1 MALTARLQYPGGPGG
16 FDISP
21 IRPTVLE
28 DTADVEGAAA
38 QPDDYGG
45 LKLKCE
51 AALAAAWIRCALMML
66 SDLLSGFAQQNFALL

>member
-1 MALTARLQYPGGPGG
+1 MELLARLQYPGGPGG

-28 DTADVEGAAA
+28 NIADVEGAASH
-38 QPDDYGG
+38 PDDYGG

-51 AALAAAWIRCALMML
+51 AVLADAWTRCAFML
-66 SDLLSGFAQQNFALL
+66 ICLTSPL

>member
-1 MALTARLQYPGGPGG
+1 MAPTVRLQYPGGPGG

-28 DTADVEGAAA
+28 NAADIEGAASH
-38 QPDDYGG
+38 PDDYGG

-51 AALAAAWIRCALMML
+51 AALADAWVRCAFTLTIM
-66 SDLLSGFAQQNFALL
+66 SDLAQ

>member
-1 MALTARLQYPGGPGG
+1 
-16 FDISP
+16 
-21 IRPTVLE
+21 VLE

-66 SDLLSGFAQQNFALL
+66 SDLLSRFSQQNFALL